1 MWSDNLKSKIKI
13 DGARAEK
20 MQSNNHRLIVVEQK
34 LLGGNY
40 VLI

>member
-13 DGARAEK
+13 GGARSEK
-20 MQSNNHRLIVVEQK
+20 MQSNNPRFVVVEQK
-34 LLGGNY
+34 LSGGNY